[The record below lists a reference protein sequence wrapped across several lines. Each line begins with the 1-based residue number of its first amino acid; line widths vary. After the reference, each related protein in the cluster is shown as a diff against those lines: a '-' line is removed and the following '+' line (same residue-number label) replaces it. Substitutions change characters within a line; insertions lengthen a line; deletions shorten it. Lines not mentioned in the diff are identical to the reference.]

1 MITEKIPL
9 KLEFSLFI
17 SVHSN
22 SIKSVLEVLAI
33 VVSIKNREVMRE
45 KRTRDKVLCK
55 GLILKEKRGKCF
67 AGKTLFRNNREKKLK
82 MRWASITRQR
92 LNDKHRDAF
101 ALNGVVLR

>member
-55 GLILKEKRGKCF
+55 G
-67 AGKTLFRNNREKKLK
+67 
-82 MRWASITRQR
+82 
-92 LNDKHRDAF
+92 
-101 ALNGVVLR
+101 